1 VGSFPNEEHDQT
13 EPKVLYKFMEIF
25 TVFPF
30 PLFYVLSRGSVSDQP
45 AEASR
50 EMNMNAS
57 VICRVV
63 AIASIAALSL
73 TTVIRP
79 ARAETTEVTLT
90 GSVSC
95 ARCQGFLLPKGW
107 TEYRWGIYSVNHGDD
122 VVLVVEH
129 KYYTLKGDRDR
140 LLKFM
145 YAGKTTVTGRLDGS
159 TLEVETIGRAVTNK

>member
-1 VGSFPNEEHDQT
+1 
-13 EPKVLYKFMEIF
+13 
-25 TVFPF
+25 
-30 PLFYVLSRGSVSDQP
+30 
-45 AEASR
+45 
-50 EMNMNAS
+50 MNMNAS

>member
-1 VGSFPNEEHDQT
+1 
-13 EPKVLYKFMEIF
+13 
-25 TVFPF
+25 
-30 PLFYVLSRGSVSDQP
+30 
-45 AEASR
+45 
-50 EMNMNAS
+50 MNMSAS

-79 ARAETTEVTLT
+79 AHAETTEVTLT
-90 GSVSC
+90 GSVGC

-129 KYYTLKGDRDR
+129 KVYTLKGDRDR

-159 TLEVETIGRAVTNK
+159 TLEVDTIGRAVKNK